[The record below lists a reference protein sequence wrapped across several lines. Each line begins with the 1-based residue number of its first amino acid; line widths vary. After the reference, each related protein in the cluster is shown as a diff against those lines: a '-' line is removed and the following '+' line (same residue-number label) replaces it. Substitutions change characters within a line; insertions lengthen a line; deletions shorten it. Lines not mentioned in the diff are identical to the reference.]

1 MTQKLFTK
9 LVAFR
14 SQIEVV
20 KKDATNPH
28 FKSKYADLPSL
39 LEAIKPALTAT
50 GLSISHQAVYEWDI
64 LVMRTTLA
72 DSESGESID
81 SVFPLFGSKA
91 QEVGS
96 SMTYARRYN
105 IQSLLDLSTDDDD
118 GNSANSSAP
127 IMKAKYEDNENPW
140 ISDKDLA
147 NMEVEL
153 QNGEV
158 ISKSALKQD
167 YKISKANQEKIVAL
181 IAKYPWSFTA

>member
-1 MTQKLFTK
+1 
-9 LVAFR
+9 
-14 SQIEVV
+14 
-20 KKDATNPH
+20 
-28 FKSKYADLPSL
+28 
-39 LEAIKPALTAT
+39 
-50 GLSISHQAVYEWDI
+50 
-64 LVMRTTLA
+64 MRTTLA

-140 ISDKDLA
+140 LNPPDIAKL
-147 NMEVEL
+147 EIEL
-153 QNGEV
+153 QNGEI

-167 YKISKANQEKIVAL
+167 WRISKDAQEKIVAL
-181 IAKYPWSFTA
+181 ITKYP